1 MHLRIL
7 TLLAVCF
14 FAQAGRAP
22 AQKLDVTPSEA
33 DEPKAAQFS
42 LQRAGE
48 YLDQTAVS
56 WVRKRNCASCHST
69 YLYLMA
75 RPELKGATSPAE
87 TEIRKFVQN
96 RAANWDTR
104 KPQWET
110 EVIATAVTLA
120 VHDAR
125 TTGKLHSVTR
135 QALDRMWTLQ
145 RKDGAWNWLKLNNPP
160 MEHDDYFGAAL
171 AAVGVGLAPEDYAKG
186 DSAREGVAKLR
197 KYFAEHPT
205 PDLHHQ
211 AILLWASQRLD
222 GLMTTKQQQ
231 DTADQLLA
239 LQQPDGGWSLA
250 SLGSYKLKDG
260 KLNAKDAVSDG
271 YGTGFVIYILRQ
283 AGVSA
288 DHDRIKKGVAWLQTN
303 QRAGGGWFTRSLT
316 DDHWNFL
323 THAGSAY
330 AVMALAACDVKG
342 TE

>member
-1 MHLRIL
+1 
-7 TLLAVCF
+7 
-14 FAQAGRAP
+14 
-22 AQKLDVTPSEA
+22 
-33 DEPKAAQFS
+33 
-42 LQRAGE
+42 
-48 YLDQTAVS
+48 
-56 WVRKRNCASCHST
+56 
-69 YLYLMA
+69 
-75 RPELKGATSPAE
+75 
-87 TEIRKFVQN
+87 
-96 RAANWDTR
+96 
-104 KPQWET
+104 
-110 EVIATAVTLA
+110 
-120 VHDAR
+120 
-125 TTGKLHSVTR
+125 
-135 QALDRMWTLQ
+135 
-145 RKDGAWNWLKLNNPP
+145 
-160 MEHDDYFGAAL
+160 
-171 AAVGVGLAPEDYAKG
+171 
-186 DSAREGVAKLR
+186 
-197 KYFAEHPT
+197 
-205 PDLHHQ
+205 
-211 AILLWASQRLD
+211 
-222 GLMTTKQQQ
+222 MTTKQQQ